1 MLRSSLFAV
10 RVRAVV
16 LPATPLLV
24 QGAGGAAPPPAGL
37 RELVAGALSVLL
49 DDVLPDH
56 VLPDDV
62 RPGGL
67 AVLAHRSGSRT
78 RSGAARPSLAGAGV
92 PPARV
97 PALGVWDTPGVED
110 AQVPASVAL
119 LCLAD
124 ALAARGERARL
135 RDVVVH
141 QVPPDLAERPDEL
154 DVVAAAVREARGVVV
169 AGGGVPG
176 GPDTAP
182 DALAPG
188 VRAVLGHV
196 AASWVP
202 EVRAVAVTGDHLPQ
216 EYRVTLLRG

>member
-1 MLRSSLFAV
+1 LFAV

-24 QGAGGAAPPPAGL
+24 AGAGGAAPPPAGL
-37 RELVAGALSVLL
+37 RELVAGALSALL
-49 DDVLPDH
+49 DDAL
-56 VLPDDV
+56 LDDA

-67 AVLAHRSGSRT
+67 AVLAHRSGSRV

-92 PPARV
+92 PPAWV
-97 PALGVWDTPGVED
+97 PALGAWGGPGDEV

-124 ALAARGERARL
+124 ALEARGEHARL

-141 QVPPDLAERPDEL
+141 EVPPGLAERPEEL
-154 DVVAAAVREARGVVV
+154 EAVADAVREARGVVV

-176 GPDTAP
+176 GLDAAP

-188 VRAVLGHV
+188 VRAVLGRV
-196 AASWVP
+196 AASWTP
-202 EVRAVAVTGDHLPQ
+202 QVRTVAVAGDHLPP